1 MSNIVFMGTPQFAV
15 PILKKINQKYKINC
29 VFTQP
34 PSKSNRGQKFTKSS
48 IHICAEE
55 LNLEVKTPKK
65 IDEEFEY
72 LKELNLDLV
81 VVVAYGQI
89 ISKKILDLSKKG
101 FLNIHASLL
110 PKWRGAAPIQRS
122 ILNNEK
128 KTGISFMKIDEKLDS
143 GPVCNKYSIDILD
156 QDNAEILSEKL
167 SYLSTEKILENVQK
181 VLDGEAIFKEQD
193 HAKATYAKKIQKIEG
208 KIDWNNSARKIIAQI
223 NGLYPK
229 PGAWFELNNKRH
241 KILKAKIN
249 KQSAKIGEVIDEQ
262 MTIACGENSI
272 NIIEIQ
278 KEGKNPQLI
287 NEFLLG
293 NKVRKGTIITSE

>member
-29 VFTQP
+29 VFTKP
-34 PSKSNRGQKFTKSS
+34 PSKSNRGQKFTKSP

-55 LNLEVKTPKK
+55 LNIEIKTPKK

-81 VVVAYGQI
+81 IVVAYGQLI
-89 ISKKILDLSKKG
+89 PKKILDLSKNG

-122 ILNNEK
+122 ILNSET

-156 QDNAEILSEKL
+156 QDNTETLSEKL
-167 SYLSTEKILENVQK
+167 SYLSTEKILENMQK
-181 VLDGEAIFKEQD
+181 VLEGETIFKEQD

-262 MTIACGENSI
+262 MTIACGEDSI

-287 NEFLLG
+287 KEFLLG

>member
-1 MSNIVFMGTPQFAV
+1 MSNIVFMGTPKFAV

-34 PSKSNRGQKFTKSS
+34 PSKSNRGQKFTKSA
-48 IHICAEE
+48 IHKCAEE
-55 LNLEVKTPKK
+55 LNLEIKTPKK

-81 VVVAYGQI
+81 IVVAYGQL

-122 ILNNEK
+122 ILHIEK
-128 KTGISFMKIDEKLDS
+128 KTGISFMKINEKLDS
-143 GPVCNKYSIDILD
+143 GPVCNKYSVDILD
-156 QDNAEILSEKL
+156 QDNAETLSEKL
-167 SYLSTEKILENVQK
+167 SYLSKEKILENVQN
-181 VLDGEAIFKEQD
+181 VLEGEAIFKEQD
-193 HAKATYAKKIQKIEG
+193 HTKATYAKKIQKIEG
-208 KIDWNNSARKIIAQI
+208 KIDWNSSASKIIAQI

-249 KQSAKIGEVIDEQ
+249 KQSGKIGEVIDEQ

-287 NEFLLG
+287 KEFLLG

>member
-1 MSNIVFMGTPQFAV
+1 M
-15 PILKKINQKYKINC
+15 

-34 PSKSNRGQKFTKSS
+34 PSKSNRGQKFTKSP
-48 IHICAEE
+48 IHKCAEE
-55 LNLEVKTPKK
+55 LNLEIKTPKK
-65 IDEEFEY
+65 IDEDFEY

-81 VVVAYGQI
+81 IVVAYGQL

-156 QDNAEILSEKL
+156 QDNAENLSEKL
-167 SYLSTEKILENVQK
+167 SYLSTEKILENMQN
-181 VLDGEAIFKEQD
+181 VLEGEAIFKEQD
-193 HAKATYAKKIQKIEG
+193 HAKATYAKKIQKVEG

-229 PGAWFELNNKRH
+229 PGAWFELNNKRY
-241 KILKAKIN
+241 KILKAKLN
-249 KQSAKIGEVIDEQ
+249 KQAAKIGEVIDEQ

-278 KEGKNPQLI
+278 KEGKKPQLI

>member
-1 MSNIVFMGTPQFAV
+1 MPNIVFMGTPLFAV

-29 VFTQP
+29 VFSQP
-34 PSKSNRGQKFTKSS
+34 PSKSNRGQKFTKSP

-55 LNLEVKTPKK
+55 LNLEIKTPKK

-81 VVVAYGQI
+81 IVVAYGQL
-89 ISKKILDLSKKG
+89 ISKKILELSKKG

-122 ILNNEK
+122 ILKNEK
-128 KTGISFMKIDEKLDS
+128 TTGISFMKINEKLDS
-143 GPVCNKYSIDILD
+143 GPVCNKYSIDILE
-156 QDNAEILSEKL
+156 QDNAETLSEKL
-167 SYLSTEKILENVQK
+167 SYLSTEKILENVHK
-181 VLDGEAIFKEQD
+181 VLEGEAIFIEQD
-193 HAKATYAKKIQKIEG
+193 HAKATYAGKIQKKEG
-208 KIDWNNSARKIIAQI
+208 KIDWHNSARSIIAQI

-229 PGAWFELNNKRH
+229 PGAWFELNNKRY

-249 KQSAKIGEVIDEQ
+249 KQSATIGEVIDEQ
-262 MTIACGENSI
+262 MTIACGQNSI

-293 NKVRKGTIITSE
+293 NKVKRGTIISSD